1 MEIPNEKQEEHRK
14 IEKAIEAFLQ
24 KGGKIKKIPS
34 FKAFGLPSFYEMEN
48 EGETEYQEV
57 INEATTTK
65 KGHPWRTFRSVV

>member
-1 MEIPNEKQEEHRK
+1 MEIPNEKQEESRK
-14 IEKAIEAFLQ
+14 IQVATEAFLQ

-65 KGHPWRTFRSVV
+65 KGHPWGTFRSVV

>member
-1 MEIPNEKQEEHRK
+1 MEIPNEKQEESRK
-14 IEKAIEAFLQ
+14 IQVATEAFLQ